1 MMHIAYKNE
10 EWLRK
15 KKKKLKPTAD
25 KKKSLLTTNV
35 NLGIFSSK

>member
-25 KKKSLLTTNV
+25 KKKISV
-35 NLGIFSSK
+35 ND

>member
-15 KKKKLKPTAD
+15 KKNLKPTAD
-25 KKKSLLTTNV
+25 KKKKSPLTTNV